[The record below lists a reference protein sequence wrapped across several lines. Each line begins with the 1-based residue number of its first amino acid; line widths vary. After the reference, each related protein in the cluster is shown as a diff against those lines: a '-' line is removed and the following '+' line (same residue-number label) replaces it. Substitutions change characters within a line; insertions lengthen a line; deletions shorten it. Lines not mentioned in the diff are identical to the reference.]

1 MDVTYNILKN
11 YKDEV
16 LHLVGDNP
24 SIEDF
29 VSVVLDLS
37 NIKYTFTLMNNMDQ
51 NRAEKIRQ
59 NSYVDLSQE
68 EIDVIKEF
76 ESRC

>member
-11 YKDEV
+11 FEEEV
-16 LHLVGDNP
+16 LPIVGENP
-24 SIEDF
+24 SIEKF

>member
-16 LHLVGDNP
+16 LHLVEDNP

-29 VSVVLDLS
+29 VSVVLDMA

-68 EIDVIKEF
+68 EIDVIKRF